1 MAKVPLASMVASV
14 LVGACSAADV
24 PPTNAALQPP
34 PQVMHDAV
42 AVHVRAPREAPL
54 DGGPSSAAPARAVEA
69 RVEPKT
75 TAPAKAFTRVI
86 ERERIE
92 ARGAPRIGAGFDDAT
107 LRAAV
112 PLDNRFW
119 TVRQR
124 RALLAY
130 LRGDVVE
137 GNAELTDADA
147 RIIAQ
152 LQAGSGA
159 VADGVLRD
167 ETMAVLLTM
176 GFRFSAHE
184 AMARMPR
191 DVSLEFYPGEIEDLD
206 AWNREIEEK
215 VRKKGGGFRDVDV
228 PEGEGSIYVRV
239 RGSIVASYRARGGPP
254 APLDDHVDDGEHVA
268 EPTAPGAYKLGAG
281 RPHVTS
287 NWPNSQIP
295 WGAEIRKNEDGYQ
308 YRWPGRTSWSWA
320 TRHSVGGPK
329 EPLSTDDF
337 EDLPEVTREG
347 VTYLI
352 WNKNDFGPIAWKLV
366 PGDDLYVHTTPI
378 AEAQYTQPE
387 EGAQTALELS
397 HGCIHIDPRER
408 DEMVER
414 GYLREGI
421 PFVVRRW
428 DEHLLPNE
436 LRHDLISRNRD
447 SS

>member
-1 MAKVPLASMVASV
+1 M
-14 LVGACSAADV
+14 
-24 PPTNAALQPP
+24 
-34 PQVMHDAV
+34 
-42 AVHVRAPREAPL
+42 
-54 DGGPSSAAPARAVEA
+54 DGGRRSAAPARAVEA
-69 RVEPKT
+69 LVEPET

-112 PLDNRFW
+112 RLDNGSW
-119 TVRQR
+119 TVQQR

-159 VADGVLRD
+159 VADGVLDD

-184 AMARMPR
+184 AMPR
-191 DVSLEFYPGEIEDLD
+191 RPREVSLEFYPGEIEDLD
-206 AWNREIEEK
+206 AWNRAIEN
-215 VRKKGGGFRDVDV
+215 VRNNGGGFRDLDA
-228 PEGEGSIYVRV
+228 PEGEGTIYVHV

-254 APLDDHVDDGEHVA
+254 APVDDHGDDGEHVA

-308 YRWPGRTSWSWA
+308 YRSPGRTSWSWA
-320 TRHSVGGPK
+320 TRPSTRELK
-329 EPLSTDDF
+329 APLATADF
-337 EDLPEVTREG
+337 EDLPEVTRGG
-347 VTYLI
+347 VTYLM
-352 WNKNDFGPIAWKLV
+352 WDKNDFGPIAWKLV
-366 PGDDLYVHTTPI
+366 PSDLYVHTTPA
-378 AEAQYTQPE
+378 AEAQKTEAEESAE
-387 EGAQTALELS
+387 EGAETILEVS

-414 GYLREGI
+414 GYLREDI
-421 PFVVRRW
+421 RFVVRRW
-428 DEHLLPNE
+428 DEHLLPSE
-436 LRHDLISRNRD
+436 LRHEMLDRNRD
-447 SS
+447 SSRAEGSPAARGGDGRAD